1 MKELNF
7 SHQKTFTFLFYLNRY
22 TSPPLS
28 VSNSSFCPKAINH
41 LNIFSWKLAANVAH
55 HLSNQLIGKEPDA
68 GKD

>member
-22 TSPPLS
+22 TSPHYPFRIAAS
-28 VSNSSFCPKAINH
+28 APKAINH
-41 LNIFSWKLAANVAH
+41 LNIFSWKLAATVAH
-55 HLSNQLIGKEPDA
+55 HLSNRLIGKEPDA